1 MAKMS
6 GIFND
11 AGTALMVLA
20 SLGGLVISIF
30 NYFNPDSGIAGEPG
44 TLLVIASTILLAL
57 FGIAL
62 GKLTAGFLRSFFIVS
77 SILNIAGTSFA
88 GYLLHSQTLVILML
102 VSLLGWILHVFR
114 RRRAFA

>member
-1 MAKMS
+1 MNRIS
-6 GIFND
+6 GILND
-11 AGTALMVLA
+11 AGAALMVLA
-20 SLGGLVISIF
+20 SLGGLIVSGF

-44 TLLVIASTILLAL
+44 TLLVIASTILLAI

-62 GKLTAGFLRSFFIVS
+62 ARLRGGFLRVFFIVS

-88 GYLLHSQTLVILML
+88 GYLLHSQTLVILMF